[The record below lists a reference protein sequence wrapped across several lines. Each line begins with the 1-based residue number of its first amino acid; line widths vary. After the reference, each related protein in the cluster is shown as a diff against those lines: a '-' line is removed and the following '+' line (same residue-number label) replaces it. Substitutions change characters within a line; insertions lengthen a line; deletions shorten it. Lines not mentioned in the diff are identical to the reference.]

1 MRSVAPSCW
10 SRLESKSQATK
21 KAKLSA
27 PRTRWHCFAEN
38 VLLMSQRRF
47 NARPLAKL
55 FKGVTQGAQ
64 LEEISWR
71 ETLEGVALI

>member
-1 MRSVAPSCW
+1 
-10 SRLESKSQATK
+10 
-21 KAKLSA
+21 
-27 PRTRWHCFAEN
+27 
-38 VLLMSQRRF
+38 MSQRRF

-71 ETLEGVALI
+71 ETLEGAALI